1 MMLTRFALD
10 VAFSPFDILIVA
22 LSNLWWIFAIAALL
36 VIAAVAGII
45 IFSKKKKGEKK

>member
-1 MMLTRFALD
+1 MYNLFTLD
-10 VAFSPFDILIVA
+10 VAFSPFDIIFIA

-36 VIAAVAGII
+36 VIAAVVGII